1 MEITGKVEA
10 IFDTQ
15 QVNDTFKKREFVLE
29 YAENPQY
36 PELIKF
42 EVIQDKVN
50 LLNDIELGQELTVA
64 FNLRGRK
71 WEKKDGTVAYFNS
84 LVAWKIDKG
93 AAPVSQTSQDIA
105 NFEGAAIPTTVDEE
119 ESNGLPF

>member
-15 QVNDTFKKREFVLE
+15 QVSDTFKKREFVLE

-42 EVIQDKVN
+42 ELIQDKVS
-50 LLNDIELGQELTVA
+50 LLNDVQVGQELTVA

-71 WEKKDGTVAYFNS
+71 WEKKDGTTAYFNT
-84 LVAWKIDKG
+84 LLAWKIDKG
-93 AAPVSQTSQDIA
+93 AAPVSQASQDIS
-105 NFEGAAIPTTVDEE
+105 NFENAAVAEG
-119 ESNGLPF
+119 ESEDTGLPF